1 MEKIRTKGIIE
12 STIYKDGGD
21 VYYHVSVYLNDEVI
35 KNVSSGYYSSKTKTL
50 PKGKI
55 VEVDFAQ
62 TKKGHKYVDIIG
74 EDIIP
79 VGEDLKNEF
88 LFLGGFF
95 AVLFLVIL
103 YFLLK

>member
-1 MEKIRTKGIIE
+1 MEKIRTIGEIE
-12 STIYKDGGD
+12 STIYEDGGN

-35 KNVSSGYYSSKTKTL
+35 KNVSSGYYSRKTKTL
-50 PKGKI
+50 PVGKI

-79 VGEDLKNEF
+79 VEEACKNEY
-88 LFLGGFF
+88 LILGGFF
-95 AVLFLVIL
+95 AVVFLVIL
-103 YFLLK
+103 YFLLN